1 MHEIYKGLLVES
13 ESEIMI
19 LDWLFE
25 LKEKGLIHS
34 IERSPELIISR
45 GLDNMYVKR
54 TQMKTKLKQESKT
67 QVLLPPHHYTPEFT
81 VQWYSRTPPNLVWPI
96 SNIGIY
102 KCEGA
107 LIGHSF
113 PIIFPPSETNGNELR
128 QNGQLTYIE
137 VKPSFDYQNM
147 SRLFRVNQQWV
158 WESRRMY
165 INLLE
170 PISLYKST
178 FTPVNY
184 LKTRKTK
191 TEREIKWKIITCD
204 EYLNSIGY
212 EVPATL

>member
-1 MHEIYKGLLVES
+1 MHEMYKGLLVES

-19 LDWLFE
+19 IDWLFE

-45 GLDNMYVKR
+45 GLDNRYVKH
-54 TQMKTKLKQESKT
+54 TQMKTKVKEESKN
-67 QVLLPPHHYTPEFT
+67 QVILPPHHYTPEFT
-81 VQWYSRTPPNLVWPI
+81 VQWYNRTPKALAWPI
-96 SNIGIY
+96 SDIGIR
-102 KCEGA
+102 KLEGA
-107 LIGHSF
+107 LFGHSF
-113 PIIFPPSETNGNELR
+113 PIVIDPSINNPLH
-128 QNGQLTYIE
+128 QNGLITYIE

-158 WESRRMY
+158 WESRKMY

-170 PISLYKST
+170 PISLYKAT

-212 EVPATL
+212 ETQAQTL